1 MGMLKD
7 RSTLRAV
14 VAELGSGANRPEQRR
29 AHAEAESAT
38 LRMFLPLLPVA
49 EKRVHAYYSGCL
61 RRASL
66 RCGGDSAA
74 RMVLDAVA
82 EDMRLG
88 GRSPDDIWDEI
99 ARGWTGRVPDHVL
112 EEYREQF
119 SQRVA

>member
-1 MGMLKD
+1 MGMLVD
-7 RSTLRAV
+7 RKTLRAAV
-14 VAELGSGANRPEQRR
+14 SALSSGARRLEERR
-29 AHAEAESAT
+29 AHQDAESAT

-49 EKRVHAYYSGCL
+49 ERRVQAYYSGCL

-66 RCGGDSAA
+66 KHDKDMAA

-82 EDMRLG
+82 ADMRSG

-99 ARGWTGRVPDHVL
+99 VRGWAGRVPDSVL

-119 SQRVA
+119 SPMVA